1 MFKKKFYQMIH
12 LKINLQF
19 ILKNIRNLKR
29 ILQANLI
36 NKMVHLQIKYLKQF
50 QIIIQ
55 IFLLITILFKNQKI
69 NQFKIQ

>member
-1 MFKKKFYQMIH
+1 MFKKKFNQMIH

-55 IFLLITILFKNQKI
+55 IF
-69 NQFKIQ
+69 